1 MSTIVDKLNL
11 LLENK
16 NAIKAVLEEKG
27 KEPSDVL
34 STYAQSISELDN
46 EEQVSY
52 VLSNA
57 DGSKKIYAQLSSKE
71 PITLT
76 ATENDIRLGST
87 AITNEGFVEGV
98 KDIPSYHTEQ
108 GVRLIPAN
116 SQFKMTFQDG
126 QYDYTK
132 LQAMLAPYNTSL
144 AKSVAVDRVVIED
157 NVYNT
162 ESTEAVSSIVRDD
175 ENMAIDLAIT
185 NGSSPYVI
193 RYMTYRKED

>member
-87 AITNEGFVEGV
+87 AITNEGFVEGT
-98 KDIPSYHTEQ
+98 KDIPAYHSWTGKKIIQ
-108 GVRLIPAN
+108 A
-116 SQFKMTFQDG
+116 G
-126 QYDYTK
+126 QNVSLNIVDYDYTQIQVI
-132 LQAMLAPYNTSL
+132 LSNYNTSIDNSVEVVASSIEDSVYEAKTTTKL
-144 AKSVAVDRVVIED
+144 ADISIEASSETINFGITADVKSV
-157 NVYNT
+157 
-162 ESTEAVSSIVRDD
+162 
-175 ENMAIDLAIT
+175 L
-185 NGSSPYVI
+185 
-193 RYMTYRKED
+193 RYFIIKEE

>member
-1 MSTIVDKLNL
+1 MSTIADKLNL

-87 AITNEGFVEGV
+87 AITNEGFVEGT
-98 KDIPSYHTEQ
+98 KDIPAYYSWTGKKIIQ
-108 GVRLIPAN
+108 AGSAVTISIP
-116 SQFKMTFQDG
+116 KY
-126 QYDYTK
+126 QYTQ
-132 LQAMLAPYNTSL
+132 LLVTLSNYNTSISESVEVVATNIEDEMYEAKTTTKL
-144 AKSVAVDRVVIED
+144 ADITLDDATETIDLGITADVKSV
-157 NVYNT
+157 
-162 ESTEAVSSIVRDD
+162 
-175 ENMAIDLAIT
+175 L
-185 NGSSPYVI
+185 
-193 RYMTYRKED
+193 RYFTMKEE

>member
-27 KEPSDVL
+27 KEPTDVL

-52 VLSNA
+52 VLSNS

-87 AITNEGFVEGV
+87 AITNEGFVEGT
-98 KDIPSYHTEQ
+98 KDIPSYISTTGKKIIQAGSEITIY
-108 GVRLIPAN
+108 LPN
-116 SQFKMTFQDG
+116 L
-126 QYDYTK
+126 YDYSGLQATISKYNNSISDSVEVVASTIEDSVYEAKSTTK
-132 LQAMLAPYNTSL
+132 LADISIDTDGTSIL
-144 AKSVAVDRVVIED
+144 LNVTADVKSV
-157 NVYNT
+157 
-162 ESTEAVSSIVRDD
+162 
-175 ENMAIDLAIT
+175 L
-185 NGSSPYVI
+185 
-193 RYMTYRKED
+193 RYFTMKEE

>member
-27 KEPSDVL
+27 KEPTDVL

-87 AITNEGFVEGV
+87 AITNVGYTEGS
-98 KDIPSYHTEQ
+98 KDIPAYHSTT
-108 GVRLIPAN
+108 GRKIILA
-116 SQFKMTFQDG
+116 G
-126 QYDYTK
+126 QNVAISLPRYEYTK
-132 LQAMLAPYNTSL
+132 FQATISNYNTSIDDSVEVVASTIEDSVYE
-144 AKSVAVDRVVIED
+144 AKSTTKLADITID
-157 NVYNT
+157 ASSQSILLNVT
-162 ESTEAVSSIVRDD
+162 ADVKSV
-175 ENMAIDLAIT
+175 L
-185 NGSSPYVI
+185 
-193 RYMTYRKED
+193 RYFTMKEE

>member
-87 AITNEGFVEGV
+87 AITNEGFVEGT
-98 KDIPSYHTEQ
+98 KDIPSYYS
-108 GVRLIPAN
+108 GYG
-116 SQFKMTFQDG
+116 SKMITAG
-126 QYDYTK
+126 SEAVIKKEEYDYKSIMITIAPYDAATGSTSVNYVSVSDAMYEAKTTTK
-132 LQAMLAPYNTSL
+132 LSDITINEDEKQVNLGITVDVL
-144 AKSVAVDRVVIED
+144 SVMR
-157 NVYNT
+157 YF
-162 ESTEAVSSIVRDD
+162 IVR
-175 ENMAIDLAIT
+175 EEA
-185 NGSSPYVI
+185 
-193 RYMTYRKED
+193 

>member
-16 NAIKAVLEEKG
+16 NAIKAILEEKG

-52 VLSNA
+52 VLSNS

-87 AITNEGFVEGV
+87 AITNEGFVEGT
-98 KDIPSYHTEQ
+98 KDIPSYHSWTGKKIIQ
-108 GVRLIPAN
+108 AGSAVTISIP
-116 SQFKMTFQDG
+116 KY
-126 QYDYTK
+126 QYTQ
-132 LQAMLAPYNTSL
+132 LLVTLSNYNTSIS
-144 AKSVAVDRVVIED
+144 KSVEVVATNIED
-157 NVYNT
+157 EMYEAKTTTKLADITLNDAT
-162 ESTEAVSSIVRDD
+162 ET
-175 ENMAIDLAIT
+175 IDLGIT
-185 NGSSPYVI
+185 ADVKSVL
-193 RYMTYRKED
+193 RYFTMKEE